1 MPSITY
7 VRKIFRK
14 TNISNLLIRTR
25 IRGLEKLVFQN
36 ILRTYLING
45 WPLTHKNYF
54 FPLHRQNRCALYKN
68 KFRQVSSCYNNVFES
83 WIFSANTPCVLH
95 VETMSKRWFPRHFN
109 LELTWCVSALGSI
122 RPLNLVLMKQLS
134 LSFSKNLVLVI
145 FDGWKIVFS
154 KNSNLPYLLLW
165 WFWDLFLCIW
175 LGKIVC
181 WNLF

>member
-1 MPSITY
+1 MILRVYPLSTHAKFSERLTFPTPWY
-7 VRKIFRK
+7 AHVRV
-14 TNISNLLIRTR
+14 R
-25 IRGLEKLVFQN
+25 IRGLEKLVFRN

-54 FPLHRQNRCALYKN
+54 FPMHLQNRCDLYKS
-68 KFRQVSSCYNNVFES
+68 KFRQVSSCYNNVLKS
-83 WIFSANTPCVLH
+83 WIFPANTPCVFH
-95 VETMSKRWFPRHFN
+95 VETTWKRWFPRRFN
-109 LELTWCVSALGSI
+109 LE
-122 RPLNLVLMKQLS
+122 LS

-165 WFWDLFLCIW
+165 WFWVLFLCIW

-181 WNLF
+181 WNLFWGFKPCKHR